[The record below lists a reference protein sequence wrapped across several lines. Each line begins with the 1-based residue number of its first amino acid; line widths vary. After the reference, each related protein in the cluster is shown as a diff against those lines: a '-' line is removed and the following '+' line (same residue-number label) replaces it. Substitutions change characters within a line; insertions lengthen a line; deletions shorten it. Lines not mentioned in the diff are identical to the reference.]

1 MVSLQEGERQVLD
14 VLPFCLRGRALE
26 WHTQLSEE
34 TQLDMALS
42 QPRAVALLEREFRRY
57 PLEARRQAKL
67 VTFSF
72 ETADKMPL
80 ADYLFIQPAMF
91 KGGRGHQL
99 AGSSVALL
107 AIFYKQ
113 MQSVTPYVYYE
124 KSPKSAFSPR

>member
-14 VLPFCLRGRALE
+14 VLPFCLRGLE

-34 TQLDMALS
+34 AQLDMALS
-42 QPRAVALLEREFRRY
+42 QPRAVALSQREFRRY

-80 ADYLFIQPAMF
+80 ADYLFIHPAIF

-99 AGSSVALL
+99 AC
-107 AIFYKQ
+107 KQ
-113 MQSVTPYVYYE
+113 RSMTCDIL
-124 KSPKSAFSPR
+124 